1 MGDTKSKFDELQDSE
16 KRAKGKFHPKDQTF
30 VSIPYGFGWKPKGR
44 LKIPIDKGNREL
56 IKMATQRCWTPY
68 QFDAIKRIDRLY
80 ENGQFEKD
88 IKETELILRLMQNN
102 K

>member
-1 MGDTKSKFDELQDSE
+1 MGDTKSKFDELPDWE
-16 KRAKGKFHPKDQTF
+16 KRVKVKPTLTKDPT
-30 VSIPYGFGWKPKGR
+30 FGWKPNGR

-80 ENGQFEKD
+80 KNGQFEKD